1 MHCEGWYEET
11 NHFGLVYRLP
21 PTNGGLRCQ
30 SLGNILSEPK
40 YRDLLRADLDNR
52 LRLARALAWTLF
64 ELHSVDWV
72 HKSIDPNNILLFGEE
87 VGGIVQ
93 FNWSKPYLVG
103 FDSSRAVTGL
113 SNWHLNLRATLALRL
128 YTHSDRQGN
137 EYVRFKKIHD
147 IYSLGV
153 VLLELGRLVSFQE
166 DGKRHLQESPQMLKT
181 YLIEEARGLQTILGK
196 TFSDIVLMCLNGQL
210 VDAAQERLLTNEF
223 RSQICGKL
231 EQIRITV
238 PNIEG

>member
-1 MHCEGWYEET
+1 M
-11 NHFGLVYRLP
+11 
-21 PTNGGLRCQ
+21 
-30 SLGNILSEPK
+30 
-40 YRDLLRADLDNR
+40 RADLDNR
-52 LRLARALAWTLF
+52 LKLARALAWTLF

-87 VGGIVQ
+87 IGGIVQ

-113 SNWHLNLRATLALRL
+113 SNWEFNLRATLALRL
-128 YTHSDRQGN
+128 YTHSDRQAN

-153 VLLELGRLVSFQE
+153 VLLELGRLISFQE
-166 DGKRHLQESPQMLKT
+166 DGKRHLQESPQTLKT
-181 YLIEEARGLQTILGK
+181 YLIEEARALQTVLGK
-196 TFSDIVLMCLNGQL
+196 TFSEIVLMCLNGQL
-210 VDAAQERLLTNEF
+210 VDAAQEQLLTNEF

-231 EQIRITV
+231 EQIRIIV
-238 PNIEG
+238 PDFDL